1 MTYCCFVL
9 FRFFSHD
16 SLLLLAGSCNRGR
29 RSKSGTR
36 GKTCTR
42 WVGLENHYSSFFA
55 INKVTKPSVRVQF
68 WWSSFWLGTR
78 HLSPAG
84 GGSEDF
90 GRVTIKWIWSLLWSS
105 PPPPPRSQFIESQ
118 FSPQP
123 PFVLCWR
130 QPIPLNFPWKPC
142 HPPRKKV
149 LRLLPPNSTPAIKKW
164 LVPLQKPKRERGQ

>member
-105 PPPPPRSQFIESQ
+105 PPPLDRSLLKVNFLHNPPLYSVDDNRSPSISPENHVIPLEKKSSVCYPLTPPPR
-118 FSPQP
+118 
-123 PFVLCWR
+123 
-130 QPIPLNFPWKPC
+130 
-142 HPPRKKV
+142 
-149 LRLLPPNSTPAIKKW
+149 
-164 LVPLQKPKRERGQ
+164 